1 MALADANI
9 KTSVTA
15 PVKAEDK
22 VRMYLCV
29 SDSTNDVELDA
40 EQLRFVSD
48 VANVIQSI
56 MQERISKD
64 SLSYSYEVLKEI
76 LGSIDSGIMV
86 YDRQTKEVLFEN
98 DIVKNCNDIKRV
110 IQTCVTF
117 YFTGENIKSIQ
128 EHCDAQS
135 GLWYEVRF
143 SDLTWLNGNAAIVC
157 TAVDVTQK
165 KKNQQKIEYQAH
177 NDFLTG
183 LYNRMKCEND
193 LRHIV
198 RKAVRDKEKG
208 AVLFMDLDDFKHIND
223 GLGHQYGDVLL
234 QQVAAPMQIISQFVP
249 LPLADPAQGT
259 AVAMGYFDGIHIGH
273 RAVIDGA
280 VQWARA
286 HGAAPAVFT
295 FRLPVDNKMK
305 GKRLL
310 SSADKHALIAS
321 LGVEYYLTPDF
332 EEIKGLSPEQF
343 VRSIVENCHAK
354 ALFCGEN
361 FTFGAK
367 AAGTPELL
375 RKLCAP
381 LGVEVV
387 VVPMAQFEE
396 KPVSSTRIRTALE
409 GGDIPAANAMLGMP
423 YAIRFA
429 VQHGAGLG
437 HTLGVPTINQL
448 YPQGF
453 QMPRSGIY
461 ITRTLVNGT
470 WYPSATGLG
479 SRPTVNDDATK
490 VTCETFI
497 PGFSGDLYGTDPVV
511 EFHAYLSP
519 SKKFDTLDELR
530 DCINNAAQRAQEY
543 FK

>member
-1 MALADANI
+1 
-9 KTSVTA
+9 
-15 PVKAEDK
+15 
-22 VRMYLCV
+22 
-29 SDSTNDVELDA
+29 
-40 EQLRFVSD
+40 
-48 VANVIQSI
+48 
-56 MQERISKD
+56 
-64 SLSYSYEVLKEI
+64 
-76 LGSIDSGIMV
+76 
-86 YDRQTKEVLFEN
+86 
-98 DIVKNCNDIKRV
+98 
-110 IQTCVTF
+110 
-117 YFTGENIKSIQ
+117 
-128 EHCDAQS
+128 
-135 GLWYEVRF
+135 
-143 SDLTWLNGNAAIVC
+143 
-157 TAVDVTQK
+157 
-165 KKNQQKIEYQAH
+165 
-177 NDFLTG
+177 
-183 LYNRMKCEND
+183 
-193 LRHIV
+193 
-198 RKAVRDKEKG
+198 
-208 AVLFMDLDDFKHIND
+208 
-223 GLGHQYGDVLL
+223 
-234 QQVAAPMQIISQFVP
+234 MQIISQFVP

-437 HTLGVPTINQL
+437 HTLGVPHQPAVPPGLPDAPQRHLYHPHAGERHLVSLGHRSGQPPHRERRRNQGDLRDL
-448 YPQGF
+448 YPRLF
-453 QMPRSGIY
+453 R
-461 ITRTLVNGT
+461 
-470 WYPSATGLG
+470 
-479 SRPTVNDDATK
+479 
-490 VTCETFI
+490 
-497 PGFSGDLYGTDPVV
+497 
-511 EFHAYLSP
+511 
-519 SKKFDTLDELR
+519 
-530 DCINNAAQRAQEY
+530 
-543 FK
+543 